1 MQKDEIIR
9 LKIESLGTNG
19 EGVARTEG
27 VVVFVSFAL
36 PGETI
41 DAKITEIK
49 KNFARA
55 NITKIIEAS
64 KERQNPLCPYYGKCG
79 GCDLQHLCYE
89 KQLEFKRSLVKN
101 NLKKIA
107 KIDAKV
113 AECVPSENK
122 FNYRNKVSFPISE
135 NGVGLFEENSNNI
148 VPIKKCCIAGDWSK
162 ILIDIFNQWFGESNL
177 QAYNRKTGTGVLR
190 HLVARYENNSLLVC
204 LVATKNVQN
213 IGEFERLVAANFKKF
228 GLFVNINTQ
237 KTAKIFSDKFV
248 HIAGIKQ
255 IEQKSFGLN
264 YPVSIGSFEQV
275 NPFIAE
281 KIYSQVCDEI
291 SGKVVVNAYSGAGL
305 LSGVLAKSAKKV
317 IAIEIDKNA
326 HKNAEELR
334 AANNVGNLT
343 NICGDCA
350 QELSKVGEF
359 DAIVLDPPRAGCDKK
374 VIETIN
380 AVAPQI
386 IVYISCDSATLARD
400 LSYLSGHKIKS
411 VTPYDMFPQTKHVE
425 TVCVLEKI

>member
-1 MQKDEIIR
+1 MLKDEIIK

-19 EGVARTEG
+19 EGVARYDG
-27 VVVFVSFAL
+27 YVVFVPFAL
-36 PGETI
+36 LGETI
-41 DAKITEIK
+41 NAKITEVK

-64 KERQNPLCPYYGKCG
+64 KERQNPPCPYYGKCG

-89 KQLEFKRSLVKN
+89 KQLEFKQSLVKN

-107 KIDAKV
+107 KIDAEV
-113 AECVPSENK
+113 ACCVPSESEYY
-122 FNYRNKVSFPISE
+122 YRNKVSFPISN
-135 NGVGLFEENSNNI
+135 NGVGMFEENSSNI
-148 VPIKKCCIAGDWSK
+148 VPIKNCCIAGEWVK
-162 ILIDIFNQWFGESNL
+162 TLIDIFNQWFDKSSL
-177 QAYNRKTGTGVLR
+177 QAYDRKTGTGVLR
-190 HLVARYENNSLLVC
+190 HLVARQENDSLLVC

-213 IGEFERLVAANFKKF
+213 IGGFERLIAANFKKF
-228 GLFVNINTQ
+228 GLFVNLNTP
-237 KTAKIFSDKFV
+237 KTAKIFSDKFI

-255 IEQKSFGLN
+255 IEQQSFGLN

-275 NPFIAE
+275 NSYIAE
-281 KIYSQVCDEI
+281 KIYKDVCSEI

-305 LSGVLAKSAKKV
+305 LSGVLARSAKKV
-317 IAIEIDKNA
+317 IAIEIDRNA
-326 HKNAEELR
+326 HKNAEELKV
-334 AANNVGNLT
+334 ANNIGNLI

-350 QELSKVGEF
+350 LELPKSGEF

-374 VIETIN
+374 VIETICE
-380 AVAPQI
+380 VKPKK

-400 LSYLSGHKIKS
+400 LSYLSNYKIKS

-425 TVCVLEKI
+425 TVCVLEKE